1 MFQINWKLKA
11 LLYKLFG
18 LLKLRR
24 TFYLIQKHI
33 TKRSKIDITEV
44 NKLWVFHSDAI
55 KENKSKKI
63 LEVGA
68 GKSLEQNIYLSYK
81 FGSRID
87 QTAIDINNMLDFK
100 LFNDASAQIANILKL
115 KNKGEVN
122 NVSDLKVKYNIAY
135 KAPFNIV
142 EFTPNEKFD
151 ICISTTALEHFNI
164 SDLQNYLSDLKRI
177 LNVNGLI
184 SSLIDYSD
192 HYSHTDKNIDS
203 LNFLSYSKNDWEKY
217 NNSYL
222 YQNRL
227 RHQDYKKLFID
238 QGYKIVK
245 IIKGNV
251 TSPNKKISNEF
262 DISNDETFLN
272 WAYFLTKKT
281 N

>member
-11 LLYKLFG
+11 ILYKLFG
-18 LLKLRR
+18 FLKLKR
-24 TFYLIQKHI
+24 TFYFIQKHI
-33 TKRSKIDITEV
+33 TKRSRINITEI
-44 NKLWVFHSDAI
+44 NKLWVFHTDAI
-55 KENKSKKI
+55 EDSKSKKI

-81 FGSRID
+81 FGSKID

-217 NNSYL
+217 NNTYL

-251 TSPNKKISNEF
+251 TSQNKKISSE
-262 DISNDETFLN
+262 
-272 WAYFLTKKT
+272 
-281 N
+281 

>member
-11 LLYKLFG
+11 ILYKLFS
-18 LLKLRR
+18 LLKLKK
-24 TFYLIQKHI
+24 TFYFIQKHV
-33 TKRSKIDITEV
+33 TKRSRVNITEI
-44 NKLWVFHSDAI
+44 NKPWVFHSDAI
-55 KENKSKKI
+55 EDSKSKKI

-81 FGSRID
+81 FGSIIN
-87 QTAIDINNMLDFK
+87 QMAIDINNMLDFK
-100 LFNDASAQIANILKL
+100 LFNDASAQIANLLKL
-115 KNKGEVN
+115 KYKGDIKN
-122 NVSDLKVKYNIAY
+122 ISDLKTRYNITY
-135 KAPFNIV
+135 IAPFKISELNI
-142 EFTPNEKFD
+142 EEKFD
-151 ICISTTALEHFNI
+151 ICISTTALEHFSI
-164 SDLQNYLSDLKRI
+164 LDLQNYLLDLKKV
-177 LNVNGLI
+177 LNDNGLI

-192 HYSHTDKNIDS
+192 HYSHTDKNINT
-203 LNFLSYSKNDWEKY
+203 LNFLSYSKKEWEKY

-262 DISNDETFLN
+262 DITNDETFLN
-272 WAYFLTKKT
+272 WAYFLTKK

>member
-11 LLYKLFG
+11 ILYKLFSF
-18 LLKLRR
+18 LKLKR
-24 TFYLIQKHI
+24 TFYFIQKHI
-33 TKRSKIDITEV
+33 TKRSRINITEI

-55 KENKSKKI
+55 ENSKSKKI

-81 FGSRID
+81 FDSTID
-87 QTAIDINNMLDFK
+87 QTAIDINYMLDFE
-100 LFNDASAQIANILKL
+100 LVNDASSQIANLLKL
-115 KNKGEVN
+115 KNKGEVKN
-122 NVSDLKVKYNIAY
+122 ISDLKARYNITY
-135 KAPFNIV
+135 IAPFKIS
-142 EFTPNEKFD
+142 EFNTVEKFD
-151 ICISTTALEHFNI
+151 ICISTTALEHFNVI
-164 SDLQNYLSDLKRI
+164 DLQNYLLDLKKV
-177 LNVNGLI
+177 LNDNGLV

-192 HYSHTDKNIDS
+192 HYSHTDKNIDA
-203 LNFLSYSKNDWEKY
+203 LNFLSYSKKEWEKY

-262 DISNDETFLN
+262 DITNDETFLN
-272 WAYFLTKKT
+272 WAYFLTKK

>member
-11 LLYKLFG
+11 ILYKLFS
-18 LLKLRR
+18 LLKLKK
-24 TFYLIQKHI
+24 TFYFIQKHV
-33 TKRSKIDITEV
+33 TKRSRINITEI

-55 KENKSKKI
+55 EDSKSKKI

-81 FGSRID
+81 FGSIIN

-100 LFNDASAQIANILKL
+100 LFNDASAQIANLLKL
-115 KNKGEVN
+115 KNKGDIKN
-122 NVSDLKVKYNIAY
+122 ISDLKTRYNITY
-135 KAPFNIV
+135 IAPFKISELNI
-142 EFTPNEKFD
+142 EEKFD
-151 ICISTTALEHFNI
+151 ICISTTALEHFSI
-164 SDLQNYLSDLKRI
+164 LDLQNYLLDLKKV
-177 LNVNGLI
+177 LNDNGLI

-192 HYSHTDKNIDS
+192 HYSHTDKNINT
-203 LNFLSYSKNDWEKY
+203 LNFLSYSKKEWEKY

-262 DISNDETFLN
+262 DITNDETFLN
-272 WAYFLTKKT
+272 WAYFLTKK

>member
-11 LLYKLFG
+11 ILYKLFS
-18 LLKLRR
+18 LLKLKK
-24 TFYLIQKHI
+24 TFYFIQKHV
-33 TKRSKIDITEV
+33 TKRSRINITEI

-55 KENKSKKI
+55 EDSKSKKI

-81 FGSRID
+81 FGSIIN

-100 LFNDASAQIANILKL
+100 LFNDASAQIANLLKL
-115 KNKGEVN
+115 KNKGDIKN
-122 NVSDLKVKYNIAY
+122 ISDLKTRYNITY
-135 KAPFNIV
+135 IAPFKISELNI
-142 EFTPNEKFD
+142 EEKFD
-151 ICISTTALEHFNI
+151 ICISTTALEHFSI
-164 SDLQNYLSDLKRI
+164 LDLQNYLLDLKKV
-177 LNVNGLI
+177 LNDNGLI

-192 HYSHTDKNIDS
+192 HYSHTDKNINT
-203 LNFLSYSKNDWEKY
+203 LNFLSYSKKEWEKY

-227 RHQDYKKLFID
+227 RHQDYKKLFIN

-262 DISNDETFLN
+262 DITNDETFLN
-272 WAYFLTKKT
+272 WAYFLTKK

>member
-11 LLYKLFG
+11 ILYKLFS
-18 LLKLRR
+18 LLKLKK
-24 TFYLIQKHI
+24 TFYFIQKHV
-33 TKRSKIDITEV
+33 TKRSRVNITEI
-44 NKLWVFHSDAI
+44 NKPWVFHSDAI
-55 KENKSKKI
+55 EDSKSKKI

-81 FGSRID
+81 FGSIIN
-87 QTAIDINNMLDFK
+87 QMAIDINNMLDFK
-100 LFNDASAQIANILKL
+100 LFNDASAQIANLLKL
-115 KNKGEVN
+115 KNKGDIKN
-122 NVSDLKVKYNIAY
+122 ISDLKTRYNITY
-135 KAPFNIV
+135 IAPFKISELNI
-142 EFTPNEKFD
+142 EEKFD
-151 ICISTTALEHFNI
+151 ICISTTALEHFSI
-164 SDLQNYLSDLKRI
+164 LDLQNYLLDLKKV
-177 LNVNGLI
+177 LNDNGLI

-192 HYSHTDKNIDS
+192 HYSHTDKNINT
-203 LNFLSYSKNDWEKY
+203 LNFLSYSKKEWEKY

-262 DISNDETFLN
+262 DITNDETFLN
-272 WAYFLTKKT
+272 WAYFLTKK

>member
-11 LLYKLFG
+11 ILYKLFS
-18 LLKLRR
+18 LLKLKK
-24 TFYLIQKHI
+24 TFYFIQKHV
-33 TKRSKIDITEV
+33 TKRSRVNITEI

-55 KENKSKKI
+55 EDSKSKKI

-81 FGSRID
+81 FGSIIN

-100 LFNDASAQIANILKL
+100 LFNDASAQIANLLKL
-115 KNKGEVN
+115 KYKGDIKN
-122 NVSDLKVKYNIAY
+122 ISDLKTRYNITY
-135 KAPFNIV
+135 IAPFKISELNI
-142 EFTPNEKFD
+142 EEKFD
-151 ICISTTALEHFNI
+151 ICISTTALEHFSI
-164 SDLQNYLSDLKRI
+164 LDLQNYLLDLKKV
-177 LNVNGLI
+177 LNDNGLI

-192 HYSHTDKNIDS
+192 HYSHTDKNINT
-203 LNFLSYSKNDWEKY
+203 LNFLSYSKKEWEKY

-251 TSPNKKISNEF
+251 TSPNEKISNEF
-262 DISNDETFLN
+262 DITNDETFLN
-272 WAYFLTKKT
+272 WAYFLTKK

>member
-18 LLKLRR
+18 LLKLKR

-100 LFNDASAQIANILKL
+100 LFNDASTQIANILKL

-122 NVSDLKVKYNIAY
+122 NVSDLKVKYN
-135 KAPFNIV
+135 KAPFNIK
-142 EFTPNEKFD
+142 EFNPNEKFD

-164 SDLQNYLSDLKRI
+164 SDLQYYLSDLKKV

-238 QGYKIVK
+238 RGYKIVK

-262 DISNDETFLN
+262 DINNGETFLN